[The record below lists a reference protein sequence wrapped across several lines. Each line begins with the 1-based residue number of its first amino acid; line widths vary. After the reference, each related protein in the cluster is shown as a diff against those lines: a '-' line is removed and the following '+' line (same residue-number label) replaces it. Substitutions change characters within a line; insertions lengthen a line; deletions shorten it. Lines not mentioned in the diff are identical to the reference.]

1 MFVVREHTVSLE
13 SFSLSFSWSIKQIK
27 RKKRGLTWVVLHLK
41 SEKRTIP
48 SCFINTNISKPTESN
63 RSKTNSTRPAS
74 ERRREPTTSQPVP
87 LNPQGIKATLS
98 GASTALEVNWAVFGN
113 QFSPANIRG
122 KREEKRKK
130 ILATLNAYD
139 NSFNFVV
146 WNVNLRDLSQQPPS
160 SSSRNGPKTRNRE
173 REERWR
179 KSSGAR
185 QKAETKWHIYF
196 VCWEPVNEL
205 LEQTK
210 KLSGWCYLF
219 HTIQTHSTH
228 RLSVAGSFRINSTH
242 TTC

>member
-1 MFVVREHTVSLE
+1 M
-13 SFSLSFSWSIKQIK
+13 
-27 RKKRGLTWVVLHLK
+27 VLHLK

-63 RSKTNSTRPAS
+63 RSETNSTRPAS

-87 LNPQGIKATLS
+87 LNQQGIKATLS

-113 QFSPANIRG
+113 QFSPAKHTG
-122 KREEKRKK
+122 KKEKRKERKK

-160 SSSRNGPKTRNRE
+160 SSSKSGPKTRNRE
-173 REERWR
+173 ERNG
-179 KSSGAR
+179 GAR
-185 QKAETKWHIYF
+185 AAVRGRRQKLNDTYILCVESRIRTNYWNRPRNSSDDVISS
-196 VCWEPVNEL
+196 
-205 LEQTK
+205 T
-210 KLSGWCYLF
+210 LSK
-219 HTIQTHSTH
+219 HTTAHTDSA
-228 RLSVAGSFRINSTH
+228 AGSFRINSAH